1 MPLLRRRPDRPGDR
15 DATIRDPTSRRPQTL
30 PLHASGDGRRSNRKI
45 PEPTFSMNSLYP
57 VGLIMYAS
65 APSCS
70 LLVLS
75 AGALEDVRIATGT
88 AATGGEPRVPHSH
101 T

>member
-1 MPLLRRRPDRPGDR
+1 MLRRGTERRGDR
-15 DATIRDPTSRRPQTL
+15 DATIREPASPPPQPL

-88 AATGGEPRVPHSH
+88 AATGGHARIKRSNS
-101 T
+101 